1 MIELGDIS
9 CTYAHVGRSL
19 RIRLWSRRRRHLF
32 CGHAEERARIMLSR
46 IVPSFSVFMA
56 DKTLAYSPRLRLG
69 LYARVLSAIKTSN
82 SGTILYLNDADKN
95 LHLLAPQRKRFLF
108 CIITSE
114 RGFLFLIKNLSRL

>member
-69 LYARVLSAIKTSN
+69 LYARVLSAIKISN
-82 SGTILYLNDADKN
+82 SGTILYIVHTISGGSPVIL
-95 LHLLAPQRKRFLF
+95 
-108 CIITSE
+108 CISL
-114 RGFLFLIKNLSRL
+114 GGKPKWLY